1 MTLFAM
7 TLPIALLGF
16 LYAVSWPWLILGI
29 LVTALTLG
37 FLAVPIAAWTVFGGI
52 LALGLFS
59 WPWVL
64 AYAAVM
70 AVFNMPKLRRTLV
83 SGPVMKTMK
92 ALKFLPVISE
102 TERTALT
109 AGTVWIDGELFSGK
123 PDWNRTLHEP
133 YPDLS
138 DEEREFIDGPCEE
151 VCRMTDD
158 WKVTQE
164 RDLPENVWQFLKDNG
179 FFGLIIPKEHGGKGF
194 TASMNSAVVS
204 KLSSRSATLGIT
216 VMVPNSLGPAELLTH
231 YGTAAQKEHYLPRLA
246 NGTDIPCFALT
257 EPNAGSDA
265 GGMSSSGEV
274 FERDGEFWVRLNWD
288 KRYITLAAISTVLGL
303 AFRLRDPENHLGGG
317 EDRGI
322 TCALIPS
329 KTAGVVLGKRHDP
342 LGVPFYNCPTEGHDV
357 EVKLDEVIIGG
368 RAGIGQGWRM
378 LMECLAAGRGISLP
392 ASGSATAK
400 MTARIT
406 GAYTAVR
413 KQFGLPI
420 GKFEGIEEALA
431 RIGGKAYILEAARRT
446 TCGGLD
452 GGAKPAVVTA
462 MAKYSFT
469 ELARECLNDG
479 MDILGGKAIS
489 MGPRNPIAN
498 AYMATPI
505 SITVEGANILTRTLI
520 IFGQGAIRCHP
531 YAWDEVMAVEKND
544 VPAFDK
550 AFFGH
555 IGHVVRN
562 MSRSVV
568 LSLSRGM
575 FAPAPVNGPAA
586 KYYRKL
592 SWASASFA
600 TMADMAMAM
609 LGGDLKRREALTGR
623 FADVFSNMYLAN
635 AVLRRFE
642 AEGRKKED
650 IPYLHYSMEHCL
662 AEIQK
667 GFDGIFRNFN
677 VPIFGWFFRYPIGFW
692 SRMNSMGT
700 GPGDSTMQKVATA
713 MQVPG
718 EQRDRMTAGMYIPT
732 ALDETIGQMEHAL
745 TLCTEAD
752 MIQRRIREAVKKKQ
766 LQKKA
771 PALLQA
777 DALRLGIITSAD
789 ADLMARAEEAR
800 HAVVAVDSFDL
811 DEYAKRGLEPTVP
824 MGLRRLEDAP
834 AKPKPEESK
843 DSNSGDGSGDDD
855 GDKPSEGEGES
866 KDSQSD
872 GDAA

>member
-1 MTLFAM
+1 MTLTAM

-16 LYAVSWPWLILGI
+16 LHAVAWPWLILAT
-29 LVTALTLG
+29 LVGALTLG
-37 FLAVPIAAWTVFGGI
+37 YVSAPILAWTAFGGV

-64 AYAAVM
+64 AYAVIM
-70 AVFNMPKLRRTLV
+70 AVFNLPKVRRLLV
-83 SGPVMKTMK
+83 SAPVMKTMK
-92 ALKFLPVISE
+92 ALMFLPVISE

-123 PDWNRTLHEP
+123 PDWNRTLSEP
-133 YPDLS
+133 YPDLTE
-138 DEEREFIDGPCEE
+138 EERAFIDGPCEV

-158 WKVTQE
+158 WKVFQD
-164 RDLPENVWQFLKDNG
+164 RDLPENVWQYLKDEG
-179 FFGLIIPKEHGGKGF
+179 FFGLIIPKEYGGKGF
-194 TASMNSAVVS
+194 SASMNSAVVQ
-204 KLSSRSATLGIT
+204 KLSSRSGPLGIT

-231 YGTAAQKEHYLPRLA
+231 YGTPTQKDHYLPRLA

-265 GGMSSSGEV
+265 GGMSASGEV

-288 KRYITLAAISTVLGL
+288 KRYITLAAVSTVLGL
-303 AFRLRDPENHLGGG
+303 AFRLRDPENHLGKG
-317 EDRGI
+317 EDCGI

-329 KTAGVVLGKRHDP
+329 KTEGIVLGKRHDP
-342 LGVPFYNCPTEGHDV
+342 LGVPFFNCPTEGHAV

-392 ASGSATAK
+392 ASAAASAK
-400 MTARIT
+400 MMARIG
-406 GAYTAVR
+406 GAYSAVR

-431 RIGGKAYILEAARRT
+431 RVGGKAYILEAARRT

-462 MAKYSFT
+462 IAKYSFT
-469 ELARECLNDG
+469 ELARECVTDT

-489 MGPRNPIAN
+489 MGPRNPIAH

-544 VPAFDK
+544 SGAFDK

-568 LSLSRGM
+568 LSATRGM
-575 FAPAPVNGPAA
+575 FATAPVTGPAA
-586 KYYRKL
+586 GYYRKL

-623 FADVFSNMYLAN
+623 FADVFSNLYLAN

-650 IPYLHYSMEHCL
+650 VPYMHYAMQHCL
-662 AEIQK
+662 AEIQR

-700 GPGDSTMQKVATA
+700 GPGDKTMQQVAQA
-713 MQVPG
+713 MQKPG

-732 ALDETIGQMEHAL
+732 ALDETVGQMEHAL

-752 MIQRRIREAVKKKQ
+752 SIQKRIKEAVKKKQ

-789 ADLMARAEEAR
+789 ADLIARAEEAR
-800 HAVVAVDSFDL
+800 HAVVAVDSFTL
-811 DEYAKRGLEPTVP
+811 DEYDKRGLEPTVP

-834 AKPKPEESK
+834 KKSEEVEQEPDAKSEAESK
-843 DSNSGDGSGDDD
+843 PDSD
-855 GDKPSEGEGES
+855 
-866 KDSQSD
+866 SD